1 MAYSFTNQD
10 LQFITGL
17 LKEAGGI
24 GLSIQ
29 KKDMMVRRKE
39 DRTLVTEADLAIQG
53 FLEEALAR
61 RFPDFHFIHEENQS
75 ENYRDIDST
84 SRLFI
89 IDPVDGTAVYSMGL
103 PTWTISVGV
112 FEGYKPR
119 YGFVYSPGCDMLF
132 HNDERGA
139 YLNGEPVK
147 VDRGMTIDNETNL
160 FVTAE
165 IYQKYSIRF
174 GGKVRNLGS
183 TALHACLV
191 VNNARNRTLAFMGR
205 SYLWDWAGAIPVILS
220 AGGSV
225 RYMSGRE
232 VDYREIMEN
241 SFKFPEYC
249 AAFSAGD
256 IESLRGIFEPLKTGE
271 DGRPDNA

>member
-1 MAYSFTNQD
+1 MAYSFTHED
-10 LQFITGL
+10 FQFITGL

-29 KKDMMVRRKE
+29 KKGMKVQRKE
-39 DRTLVTEADLAIQG
+39 DRTLVTQADLEIQG
-53 FLEEALAR
+53 FLKESITR
-61 RFPDFHFIHEENQS
+61 RFPGFHFIHEENQS
-75 ENYRDIDST
+75 ENYRDNDST
-84 SRLFI
+84 SHLAI

-103 PTWTISVGV
+103 PTWSISVGF
-112 FEGYKPR
+112 FEGYEPR

-132 HNDERGA
+132 HNDDLVS

-147 VDRGMTIDNETNL
+147 VDHGMVIDSETNL

-165 IYQKYSIRF
+165 LYQRFRIRF

-191 VNNARNRTLAFMGR
+191 VNNARNRTLAFMGK
-205 SYLWDWAGAIPVILS
+205 SYLWDWAGAIPVIIR
-220 AGGSV
+220 AGGSL

-249 AAFSAGD
+249 IAYSACDINALRDMFELLRPEKGD
-256 IESLRGIFEPLKTGE
+256 
-271 DGRPDNA
+271 DPDSE